1 MLVHDFTLEIG
12 ERGDLFPIL
21 KTYDYGIFLPTLV
34 NNAQDFMCLK
44 IKSNFNY

>member
-21 KTYDYGIFLPTLV
+21 KTHNYRIFLPTLV
-34 NNAQDFMCLK
+34 NYARDFMCLK
-44 IKSNFNY
+44 NKSNFNY